1 MKKRISEDFLS
12 AFSDETNLVAAMRT
26 MATFDTYLDN
36 EATADP
42 SRWELWVG
50 LAPAFLHAWPSNHS
64 GLSFDSK
71 IFYLVQTAAR
81 CLGAQKLLPVC
92 LAWLNAIEEILQ
104 KSLPV
109 EEALAIG
116 EHLLPMVSGGSQEDL
131 ALVRRLLEHRDT
143 GFTCVSLTC
152 VLKQWNNLGRDER
165 SIVVGLLTGAR
176 ADRPWLQAVVLT
188 SPSPPPELVA
198 HIVGREDFFSLDA
211 PTALGLLQPQ
221 MLRYCLNMYF
231 GDPQPLWWL
240 ALHHRGD
247 AVWERIAAELRMA
260 SGHEM
265 FDFLWRQALGDPNST
280 TEEWGRL
287 CQASNEVLADRLFSL
302 LFAATKEVNR
312 DYRINW
318 RWLWDVASLGQK
330 ARWIDAVVNEIESVC
345 YFRDLVETFPP
356 GLRED
361 VLERLPNDILALTLA
376 SRLTPDGADREQA
389 LEDLGSMFSRGG
401 RLPRMFWTFDS
412 VMSRLEEDVP
422 AEEKLLASIGAARD
436 AWFDKRRASR
446 NVREASLTAQD
457 WVYASDV
464 K

>member
-1 MKKRISEDFLS
+1 
-12 AFSDETNLVAAMRT
+12 
-26 MATFDTYLDN
+26 
-36 EATADP
+36 
-42 SRWELWVG
+42 
-50 LAPAFLHAWPSNHS
+50 
-64 GLSFDSK
+64 
-71 IFYLVQTAAR
+71 
-81 CLGAQKLLPVC
+81 
-92 LAWLNAIEEILQ
+92 
-104 KSLPV
+104 
-109 EEALAIG
+109 
-116 EHLLPMVSGGSQEDL
+116 
-131 ALVRRLLEHRDT
+131 
-143 GFTCVSLTC
+143 
-152 VLKQWNNLGRDER
+152 
-165 SIVVGLLTGAR
+165 
-176 ADRPWLQAVVLT
+176 
-188 SPSPPPELVA
+188 
-198 HIVGREDFFSLDA
+198 
-211 PTALGLLQPQ
+211 
-221 MLRYCLNMYF
+221 
-231 GDPQPLWWL
+231 
-240 ALHHRGD
+240 
-247 AVWERIAAELRMA
+247 
-260 SGHEM
+260 
-265 FDFLWRQALGDPNST
+265 
-280 TEEWGRL
+280 L